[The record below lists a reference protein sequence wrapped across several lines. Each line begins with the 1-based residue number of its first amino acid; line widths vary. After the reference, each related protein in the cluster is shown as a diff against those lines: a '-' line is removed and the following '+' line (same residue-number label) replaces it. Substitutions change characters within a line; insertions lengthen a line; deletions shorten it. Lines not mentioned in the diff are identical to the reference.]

1 VSGGHLVCPAGDV
14 ELVAPAAGWAGSA
27 TGYRRS
33 TAVGEDTGA
42 VHTGFVIGELDSG
55 GFLPWH
61 VHSYEESFYVVAGT
75 IVVDTIEGSFRLSD
89 GGYGVVPVGMPHRL
103 RNDSEFAVRW
113 AEMQAPMPRSA
124 YADDTFLVPPP
135 LVDEAVMRPE
145 PVEGRA
151 STGSAHVEMR
161 PEPVEG
167 RASSGAVPSSSKGSA
182 HVVDVDVRDPRNR
195 YFGRITPAQMD
206 PAKQSQ
212 DLLEV
217 TASMRTALLVY
228 GGINVKMMV
237 DPDLGAQLATMF
249 MVQYDPDGATGPHDH
264 PFEETYFFLEGQAEA
279 TFDGKPVVVS
289 AGDIAWAGVG
299 CAHSFRNL
307 GGGPLRWLE
316 TQAPQPPRRYSY
328 RFARDWNYLREV
340 LK

>member
-1 VSGGHLVCPAGDV
+1 VSGGHLVCPGGAL
-14 ELVAPAAGWAGSA
+14 ELAAPTTGWASAA

-33 TAVGEDTGA
+33 SAVGEETGA
-42 VHTGFVIGELDSG
+42 VHTGFMISELDSG
-55 GFLPWH
+55 GSIPWH
-61 VHSYEESFYVVAGT
+61 VHSYEESFYVVTGT
-75 IVVDTIEGSFRLSD
+75 MVVDTIEGSFRLSD
-89 GGYGVVPVGMPHRL
+89 GGYGVVPVGMPHGL
-103 RNDSEFAVRW
+103 RNVSEVPVRW

-124 YADDTFLVPPP
+124 YEDDTFLVPIPT
-135 LVDEAVMRPE
+135 VDEM
-145 PVEGRA
+145 
-151 STGSAHVEMR
+151 
-161 PEPVEG
+161 
-167 RASSGAVPSSSKGSA
+167 
-182 HVVDVDVRDPRNR
+182 VDVDVRDPRNR
-195 YFGRITPAQMD
+195 YFGRITPSQMD
-206 PAKQSQ
+206 PTMQSQ

-237 DPDLGAQLATMF
+237 DADLGAQLATMF
-249 MVQYDPDGATGPHDH
+249 MVHYDPDGATGPHDH

-299 CAHSFRNL
+299 CPHSFRNL

-328 RFARDWNYLREV
+328 RFARDWDYLREV
-340 LK
+340 LE

>member
-1 VSGGHLVCPAGDV
+1 VSGDHLVRPADAV
-14 ELVAPAAGWAGSA
+14 ELVAPTTGWAGGA
-27 TGYRRS
+27 TGYRRCM
-33 TAVGEDTGA
+33 AVGEDDHA
-42 VHTGFVIGELDSG
+42 VHTGFVISELDPG
-55 GFLPWH
+55 GSLPWH
-61 VHSYEESFYVVAGT
+61 VHSYEESFYVVTGLT
-75 IVVDTIEGSFRLSD
+75 VVDTTEGSFRLSD

-103 RNDSEFAVRW
+103 RNESDLPVRW

-124 YADDTFLVPPP
+124 YQDDTFLLPAPSF
-135 LVDEAVMRPE
+135 DEA
-145 PVEGRA
+145 
-151 STGSAHVEMR
+151 
-161 PEPVEG
+161 
-167 RASSGAVPSSSKGSA
+167 
-182 HVVDVDVRDPRNR
+182 VDVDVRDPRNR
-195 YFGRITPAQMD
+195 YFGRITPSQMD
-206 PAKQSQ
+206 PTKQSQ

-237 DPDLGAQLATMF
+237 DSDLGAQLATMF
-249 MVQYDPDGATGPHDH
+249 MVEYDPDGATGPHDH

-328 RFARDWNYLREV
+328 RFARDWDYLREV
-340 LK
+340 LG

>member
-1 VSGGHLVCPAGDV
+1 MSGGHLVRPAGEV
-14 ELVAPAAGWAGSA
+14 ELVAPATGWVGSA

-42 VHTGFVIGELDSG
+42 VHTGFVISELDPG
-55 GFLPWH
+55 GSIPWH
-61 VHSYEESFYVVAGT
+61 VHSYEESFYVLTGT
-75 IVVDTIEGSFRLSD
+75 TVVDTIEGSFRLSD

-103 RNDSEFAVRW
+103 RNESEESSRW

-124 YADDTFLVPPP
+124 YEDDTFLVPA
-135 LVDEAVMRPE
+135 LSVDEPA
-145 PVEGRA
+145 
-151 STGSAHVEMR
+151 
-161 PEPVEG
+161 
-167 RASSGAVPSSSKGSA
+167 
-182 HVVDVDVRDPRNR
+182 DVDVRDPRNR
-195 YFGRITPAQMD
+195 YFGRITPSHMD
-206 PAKQSQ
+206 PSKQSQ

-249 MVQYDPDGATGPHDH
+249 MVHYDPDGATGPHDH
-264 PFEETYFFLEGQAEA
+264 PFEETYFFLEGRAEA
-279 TFDGKPVVVS
+279 TFDGKPVVLGS
-289 AGDIAWAGVG
+289 GDIAWAGVG
-299 CAHSFRNL
+299 CPHSFRNL

-328 RFARDWNYLREV
+328 RFARDWDYLREA
-340 LK
+340 LG

>member
-1 VSGGHLVCPAGDV
+1 VTGGHLVRPAGDV
-14 ELVAPAAGWAGSA
+14 ELTSPTIGWAA
-27 TGYRRS
+27 AAKGYRRA
-33 TAVGEDTGA
+33 TAVGEDDHA
-42 VHTGFVIGELDSG
+42 VHTGFVIAELDPG
-55 GFLPWH
+55 GSMPWH
-61 VHSYEESFYVVAGT
+61 VHSYEESFYVVIGT
-75 IVVDTIEGSFRLSD
+75 TVVDTIEGSFRLSD
-89 GGYGVVPVGMPHRL
+89 GGYGVVPVGLPHRL
-103 RNDSEFAVRW
+103 RNDSDLPVRW

-124 YADDTFLVPPP
+124 YQDDTFLVPPP
-135 LVDEAVMRPE
+135 SVGEAV
-145 PVEGRA
+145 
-151 STGSAHVEMR
+151 
-161 PEPVEG
+161 
-167 RASSGAVPSSSKGSA
+167 
-182 HVVDVDVRDPRNR
+182 DIDVRDPRNR
-195 YFGRITPAQMD
+195 YFGRVTPSHMD
-206 PAKQSQ
+206 PTKQSQ

-299 CAHSFRNL
+299 CPHSFRNL

-340 LK
+340 LG

>member
-1 VSGGHLVCPAGDV
+1 MSSSSHQPPAG
-14 ELVAPAAGWAGSA
+14 LARA

-42 VHTGFVIGELDSG
+42 VHTGFVISELDSG
-55 GFLPWH
+55 GSLPWH
-61 VHSYEESFYVVAGT
+61 VHSYEESFYVVTGAMK
-75 IVVDTIEGSFRLSD
+75 VDTIEGSFRLSD

-103 RNDSEFAVRW
+103 RNDSEPPVRW

-124 YADDTFLVPPP
+124 YEDDTFLVPAP
-135 LVDEAVMRPE
+135 LVDEA
-145 PVEGRA
+145 
-151 STGSAHVEMR
+151 
-161 PEPVEG
+161 
-167 RASSGAVPSSSKGSA
+167 
-182 HVVDVDVRDPRNR
+182 VDVDVRDPRNR
-195 YFGRITPAQMD
+195 YFGKITASQMD

-249 MVQYDPDGATGPHDH
+249 MVEYDPDGATGPHDH

-279 TFDGKPVVVS
+279 TFDGKPVVVG

-299 CAHSFRNL
+299 CPHSFRNL

-328 RFARDWNYLREV
+328 RFARDWDYLREV
-340 LK
+340 LR